1 MAKTYQELIGEA
13 RDLLQDSVLPVR
25 FTDQFLADQLNR
37 GLQDIGRIR
46 PDAYYNLFNRNA
58 LNVPEVL
65 ISGTPDPATTEVI
78 WTDDVQIELQFYT
91 PLVVYVVGSA
101 ELTDD
106 EYTLDNR
113 AGLLLTQFHSSIIA
127 I

>member
-13 RDLLQDSVLPVR
+13 RDLLQDSVLPNR
-25 FTDQFLADQLNR
+25 FTDQFLTDQLNR

-46 PDAYYNLFNRNA
+46 PDAYYNLFNQNN

-65 ISGTPDPATTEVI
+65 ISGTPTTGTTEI
-78 WTDDVQIELQFYT
+78 LWTEDVQVELQFYT

-113 AGLLLTQFHSSIIA
+113 AGLLLSQFHSSIIA

>member
-13 RDLLQDSVLPVR
+13 RDLLQDSVLPNR
-25 FTDQFLADQLNR
+25 FTDQFLTDQLNR

-46 PDAYYNLFNRNA
+46 PDAYYNLFDKND

-65 ISGTPDPATTEVI
+65 ISGTPDASTTEI
-78 WTDDVQIELQFYT
+78 LWTEDVQVELQFYT

-113 AGLLLTQFHSSIIA
+113 AGLLLSQFHNSIIA

>member
-13 RDLLQDSVLPVR
+13 RDLLQDSVLPNR
-25 FTDQFLADQLNR
+25 FTDQFLTDQLNR

-46 PDAYYNLFNRNA
+46 PDAYYNLFNQNN

-78 WTDDVQIELQFYT
+78 WTDDVQVELQFYT

-113 AGLLLTQFHSSIIA
+113 AGLLLSQFHSSIIS

>member
-1 MAKTYQELIGEA
+1 VAKTYQELIGEA
-13 RDLLQDSVLPVR
+13 RDLLQDSVLPNR
-25 FTDQFLADQLNR
+25 FTDQFLTDQLNR

-46 PDAYYNLFNRNA
+46 PDAYYNLFDRNT

-65 ISGTPDPATTEVI
+65 ISGTPDTDTTEI
-78 WTDDVQIELQFYT
+78 LWTEDVQIELQFYT

-113 AGLLLTQFHSSIIA
+113 AGLLLSQFHNSIIA